1 MTTFYSTKYLF
12 SSGIIERDGCELT
25 DCGKYVTN
33 HSLTVCGSVFER
45 LGQEA
50 FATRGG
56 SGQASCHH
64 VLREAASVEE
74 AGGIGREASRGV
86 DEGAGVS

>member
-50 FATRGG
+50 FATRGEAVKRAVIMC
-56 SGQASCHH
+56 SAK
-64 VLREAASVEE
+64 LRALKKQAASVEKLAVE
-74 AGGIGREASRGV
+74 LMKEQG
-86 DEGAGVS
+86 